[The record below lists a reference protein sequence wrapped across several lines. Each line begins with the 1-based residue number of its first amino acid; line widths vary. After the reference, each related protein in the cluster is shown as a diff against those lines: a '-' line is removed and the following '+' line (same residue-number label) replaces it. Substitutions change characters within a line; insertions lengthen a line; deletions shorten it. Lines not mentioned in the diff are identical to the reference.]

1 MKKYSR
7 CILYSGIIIAFLFTL
22 GCKNQISG
30 GSSDFVESEP
40 EKAAMQYIRNMRV
53 WDNIGKGRNATA
65 ELEYPDYFN
74 NMDFVDEKGN
84 KIIFNELPDDKK
96 TVFCE
101 AWHDYEVKRIT
112 GLLENDS
119 ELLKKVVLENQAVQE
134 SLRVAERNLFVD
146 CSSQLFI
153 AQYLKKRSALVE
165 KQRKE
170 ESAGRSS
177 SGEGAGIEITSDCL
191 VEDSVNALKSVYK
204 KGLVLLCTDT
214 SSSISSMY
222 IGHCAMTYRNKW
234 DDAWNKDG
242 LESVTIS
249 SWPLDKKTSKWKY
262 KVDGVQV
269 EPLGYWAGNSGGSA
283 RHVKVL
289 QMQIPEWE
297 VHWAWIF
304 PYFVMVN
311 HDASAEHAGKAV
323 AFAESK
329 KGCPY
334 AAGFALGITDFVIPL
349 GSKWWIQSYYCS
361 HIVWRSW
368 VHADIRYD
376 FSGPAPLVSPGMFE
390 LAGNKRIIKEY
401 TNY

>member
-7 CILYSGIIIAFLFTL
+7 CILYSGVIIAFFFTL

-30 GSSDFVESEP
+30 DSSDFVESEP

-101 AWHDYEVKRIT
+101 AWHDSEVKRIT

-165 KQRKE
+165 KQREE
-170 ESAGRSS
+170 ESAERSS
-177 SGEGAGIEITSDCL
+177 SGEGSGIEITSDCL
-191 VEDSVNALKSVYK
+191 VEDSVNALKSV
-204 KGLVLLCTDT
+204 
-214 SSSISSMY
+214 
-222 IGHCAMTYRNKW
+222 
-234 DDAWNKDG
+234 
-242 LESVTIS
+242 
-249 SWPLDKKTSKWKY
+249 
-262 KVDGVQV
+262 
-269 EPLGYWAGNSGGSA
+269 
-283 RHVKVL
+283 
-289 QMQIPEWE
+289 
-297 VHWAWIF
+297 
-304 PYFVMVN
+304 
-311 HDASAEHAGKAV
+311 
-323 AFAESK
+323 
-329 KGCPY
+329 
-334 AAGFALGITDFVIPL
+334 
-349 GSKWWIQSYYCS
+349 
-361 HIVWRSW
+361 
-368 VHADIRYD
+368 
-376 FSGPAPLVSPGMFE
+376 
-390 LAGNKRIIKEY
+390 
-401 TNY
+401 